1 MYTQVWYQSFRADNS
16 RLYSEKAYVLSRGFV
31 RQALASPP
39 EGLQDEIRQYYFT
52 TGHLKDVVD
61 HAKAL
66 MEKDADMQNA
76 GEGSARWDSD
86 VIGSL
91 TAGAKLSL
99 KVGHCFSLRSPT
111 DHFSESFRVWRSH
124 GRTTKL
130 LLHDQRCPFNDISHV
145 RHCICILMSQ

>member
-1 MYTQVWYQSFRADNS
+1 
-16 RLYSEKAYVLSRGFV
+16 V

-39 EGLQDEIRQYYFT
+39 EGLQDEIRHYYYT

-66 MEKDADMQNA
+66 MEKEADVQN
-76 GEGSARWDSD
+76 GSEGSARWDSD

-99 KVGHCFSLRSPT
+99 KVCHTLPSSKSPA
-111 DHFSESFRVWRSH
+111 DHRSESSRVWRSH
-124 GRTTKL
+124 GRSTRP
-130 LLHDQRCPFNDISHV
+130 LLHNQLCPSNERFMFV
-145 RHCICILMSQ
+145 HCNAF

>member
-1 MYTQVWYQSFRADNS
+1 VVSPLILR

-31 RQALASPP
+31 KQALTSPP
-39 EGLQDEIRQYYFT
+39 EGLQDELRHYYYT

-66 MEKDADMQNA
+66 MEKEADVQN
-76 GEGSARWDSD
+76 GSEGSARWDSD

-99 KVGHCFSLRSPT
+99 KVRECSIATQVTS
-111 DHFSESFRVWRSH
+111 
-124 GRTTKL
+124 
-130 LLHDQRCPFNDISHV
+130 
-145 RHCICILMSQ
+145 

>member
-1 MYTQVWYQSFRADNS
+1 M
-16 RLYSEKAYVLSRGFV
+16 

-39 EGLQDEIRQYYFT
+39 EGLQDEIQHYYYK

-66 MEKDADMQNA
+66 MEKEADVQN
-76 GEGSARWDSD
+76 GSEGSARWDSD

-99 KVGHCFSLRSPT
+99 KVRHHSISKSQADYSASLSQSGEVMGGTP
-111 DHFSESFRVWRSH
+111 DLS
-124 GRTTKL
+124 GL
-130 LLHDQRCPFNDISHV
+130 ISDAHLTSNCHV
-145 RHCICILMSQ
+145 RSLQCILMSQ

>member
-1 MYTQVWYQSFRADNS
+1 VSPLISS

-31 RQALASPP
+31 KQALASPP
-39 EGLQDEIRQYYFT
+39 EGLQDEIRRYYYT

-66 MEKDADMQNA
+66 MEKEADMQN
-76 GEGSARWDSD
+76 GSEGSARWDSD

-99 KVGHCFSLRSPT
+99 KVSHRSTPKSQA
-111 DHFSESFRVWRSH
+111 DHRSESFRVWRSH
-124 GRTTKL
+124 GRSTRPL
-130 LLHDQRCPFNDISHV
+130 LLNQLCPLNEYLSCSFIAMHSNEPMIQP
-145 RHCICILMSQ
+145 RQP